1 MLIIPFS
8 LLFEE
13 QANSE
18 TRNLVISGHTFV
30 PDRLYELDEYFCAE
44 PGCTCDLFFLAVNIE
59 EELNSLGLL
68 AYAFSQEGQPPKLIS
83 ETLTAAGHLPSI
95 VDMVFMHLQKDDNY
109 VQRLKK
115 HRDQVRQVV
124 NDPEHP
130 LYPNYQQWYRFMEE
144 AEVTSIVVPASPS
157 GSKPKRASQKQ
168 KDPYKV
174 PQAMEDRYNQITA
187 LTDAF
192 CREQLN
198 EEYSDVCHKITAALA
213 RKRPSPLVSGKI
225 NTWAAGIVYAAGQM
239 NFLFDVSQTP
249 HIRADSIG
257 PAFGLAAST
266 AGNKAKQ
273 IREML
278 KIGIFSPEF
287 TIPSLQESSPFSML
301 RNLLSGDL

>member
-1 MLIIPFS
+1 MVLIPFS
-8 LLFEE
+8 QLFEE
-13 QANSE
+13 QANTG
-18 TRNLVISGHTFV
+18 TRNLLISGHTYV
-30 PDRLYELDEYFCAE
+30 PDGFYELDEFFCAE
-44 PGCTCDLFFLAVNIE
+44 PGCTCDLFILAVNIE
-59 EELNSLGLL
+59 EEPDSLGLL
-68 AYAFSQEGQPPKLIS
+68 AYAFSQEGRTPKLVS
-83 ETLTAAGHLPSI
+83 ETLTAAGYHPGI
-95 VDMVFMHLQKDDNY
+95 VEMVSSHLQEDDKY

-115 HRDQVRQVV
+115 HRDLVRQVV

-130 LYPNYQQWYRFMEE
+130 LYPNYQQWYSLIKD
-144 AEVTSIVVPASPS
+144 AGTISIISATPT

-174 PQAMEDRYNQITA
+174 PQAMQDRYNQITA

-192 CREQLN
+192 CREQLD

-273 IREML
+273 IRDVL
-278 KIGIFSPEF
+278 KISIFSPEF